1 MTKAVVLAGGL
12 GTRLRSAVPDLPKPM
27 APVNNRPFL
36 AYLLDYWIDQG
47 IDGFV
52 LSVGYRHEA
61 IMDWFGTT
69 YRGVPLHYAIEHE
82 PLGTGGAFALAA
94 TQCPKGQPVL
104 LLNGDTFFAVDPGV
118 LQTAALDCRADV
130 CLSLFPTRDRERYMG
145 VARDR
150 DGLIVS
156 LKSAVHDGPHLANG
170 GVYWFTPAML
180 DRVVGGQGACS
191 LENDLFPAWLAAGL
205 RIAGVEFEAPFID
218 IGVPDDYHRA
228 GNVVFHGVR

>member
-1 MTKAVVLAGGL
+1 MTTAVVLAGGL
-12 GTRLRSAVPDLPKPM
+12 GTRLRSAVTDLPKPM

-36 AYLLDYWIDQG
+36 AHLLDYWIKQG
-47 IDGFV
+47 VDSFV
-52 LSVGYRHEA
+52 LSVGYRHKA
-61 IMDWFGTT
+61 IMDWFGIA
-69 YRGVPLHYAIEHE
+69 YRGVTLHYAIEHE

-94 TQCPKGQPVL
+94 THCPKGHPFL
-104 LLNGDTFFAVDPGV
+104 LLNGDTFFAVDLGV

-156 LKSAVHDGPHLANG
+156 LKSAAYDGPHLANG
-170 GVYWFTPAML
+170 GVYWFSAAMR
-180 DRVVGGQGACS
+180 DRAVGGQGPSS
-191 LENDLFPAWLAAGL
+191 LENDLFPEWLVAGL

-228 GNVVFHGVR
+228 GDVVFQGVS